1 MLFYLSCFG
10 LKEGVK
16 CTWHALIN
24 CSVCTWGVVSTAR
37 ELLSIVIV
45 LRWTVRTS
53 RYAFFCCRLSLPI
66 RVKGTVRCQF
76 KSSRVDANTCL
87 DARDHPDALANVK
100 LDSWIVCVAR
110 EEHVSRLLSASGWWV
125 ICMWVRSLCWALHVR
140 TACIAICKVVS
151 KE

>member
-24 CSVCTWGVVSTAR
+24 CTVCTGGVVSTAR

-45 LRWTVRTS
+45 LRWTVRTR

-66 RVKGTVRCQF
+66 RVKGTVRCQL
-76 KSSRVDANTCL
+76 R
-87 DARDHPDALANVK
+87 ALV
-100 LDSWIVCVAR
+100 LMQ
-110 EEHVSRLLSASGWWV
+110 HVSWCTWSPWCLGECQVRLMNSVRCTWRARVSSLVSIGLMSDMHVGEELVLS
-125 ICMWVRSLCWALHVR
+125 
-140 TACIAICKVVS
+140 TARKDGVYCDL
-151 KE
+151 